1 MFKKINFPENI
12 SSLIYS
18 YYFVYITYC
27 KTVFFTEKDFIYYDI
42 MIV

>member
-1 MFKKINFPENI
+1 MFKKNKFPENI

-18 YYFVYITYC
+18 YYFVYMTYY
-27 KTVFFTEKDFIYYDI
+27 KTVFFTEKDFIYCDI